1 MKTNDTVWYITGVIN
16 FIPVSLWKKRF
27 PLPPSSIPPSAKS
40 FYAGLNPYK
49 KLSSKLQN
57 IKTYSTFYKDWVTAE
72 GTLPPVTVSDCKGH
86 FDDYPALAH
95 STMIFHSCD
104 LLGKAIE
111 KLTGRRMNWKST
123 DFGQEHG
130 LKLLSFD
137 CTPENLHFANT
148 HALKF
153 QVKAYLSTGEMGK
166 PESTYVVEC
175 CAVQDVTGVVCFKA
189 TGCFALSPILFT
201 KVAFR
206 NALAAGDVA
215 TIWKKADANG
225 DGVIS
230 REELQQFISSSDLPE
245 LDEKSVNMSFKY
257 LDTFERGYISFDEF
271 KGFCASLQENY
282 YGRSSGVISVN
293 EDVHHDSSVK
303 FPRPEFP
310 LNPAGDTAVINSYN
324 GTLAFV

>member
-27 PLPPSSIPPSAKS
+27 PLPPSSAPPSAKS

-49 KLSSKLQN
+49 KLKSKLQN

-104 LLGKAIE
+104 LLGKSIE

-148 HALKF
+148 YALKF
-153 QVKAYLSTGEMGK
+153 QVKVYLSSGEMGK

-189 TGCFALSPILFT
+189 TGRFALSPILFT

-206 NALAAGDVA
+206 NALAAGDVD

-230 REELQQFISSSDLPE
+230 REELQQFIYSSGLKE
-245 LDEKSVNMSFKY
+245 LDEKSVDMSFKY
-257 LDTFERGYISFDEF
+257 LDTFQRGYISFDEF
-271 KGFCASLQENY
+271 KCFCASLQE
-282 YGRSSGVISVN
+282 
-293 EDVHHDSSVK
+293 K
-303 FPRPEFP
+303 
-310 LNPAGDTAVINSYN
+310 
-324 GTLAFV
+324 